1 MIMSRFMLCCLV
13 IMYFAVWSNVEITSL
28 LQVVIIVAPTHLI
41 TKLLC
46 CGTKEAIV
54 NQLLSRWLSA
64 HVMI

>member
-1 MIMSRFMLCCLV
+1 
-13 IMYFAVWSNVEITSL
+13 MYFAVWSNVEITSL

-54 NQLLSRWLSA
+54 NQLLSRWLSVN
-64 HVMI
+64 VMI